1 MEKPK
6 RIPSEGPDSELQ
18 KKDFEQYLKVLFPL
32 IEGDSEQEKIRE
44 KLETYLA
51 EYGAPAEIE
60 AMLKDL
66 FLTKFH
72 EPF

>member
-6 RIPSEGPDSELQ
+6 RIPSESSDSELQ

-44 KLETYLA
+44 RLGTYLA
-51 EYGAPAEIE
+51 EYEVPAEIE
-60 AMLKDL
+60 VMLKDL
-66 FLTKFH
+66 FFAKFRK
-72 EPF
+72 PF